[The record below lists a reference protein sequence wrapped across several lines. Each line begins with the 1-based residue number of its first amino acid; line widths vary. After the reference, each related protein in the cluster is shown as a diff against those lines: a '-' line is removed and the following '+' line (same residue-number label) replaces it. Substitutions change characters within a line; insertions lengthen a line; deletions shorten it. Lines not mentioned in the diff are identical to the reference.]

1 MSLINVSSSCAHTRT
16 ERTGTSRVCVDC
28 GMVMDRFT
36 ELRSGGDAGVFETTF
51 RPQFL
56 TYNDEQNSI
65 PRHLHQTHRSVPR
78 SFIDSSS
85 KYMRAQRRAHRTALA
100 KAGRTTISM
109 ACRKR
114 VQVEAMKLSRCLS
127 LSAPVHRQLMKVIIA
142 AYEHRWQTMQAP
154 ELLAGSLAYWVCRR
168 NNQPIVM
175 REVAAAVGV
184 DPVRF
189 GRFYLLVMRVMNLER
204 CSTLP
209 EAFVERV
216 VSLLPNFRRDDP
228 AIVNLLENVN
238 TVMDT
243 PECEALVDGRF
254 PQALAIAAVLICY
267 QEVVDQSRPLNYGI
281 PVPLSTSSG
290 SDESSA
296 DDEANGNIN
305 DSDEEKNSVSPGTRR
320 RTTSSTSSVPSSR
333 NANNHT
339 ALRSRKRFIRRWLA
353 SQLHVKVATVLKR
366 ERELRESLRAM
377 AKQHL
382 PWAKNIKYY
391 SIDAHVPA
399 LLQHLR
405 FLKQLPGTDGHSET
419 EEESSPQADPAE
431 LQELDGCTS
440 SDSGAESDDTLDCRP
455 PPDSAGGTRS
465 FDRRSVNLGSVDT
478 SSVAMGT
485 VDRRTADT
493 APVRVPS
500 PSRVSPGERS
510 SAPAQQSASQRQ
522 QPTVAPATSS
532 ALEQLDTKPFLIESR
547 CLPPALVRLRR
558 TQLQNAARSLAASE
572 RLAVLRKMSSEHGTA
587 PSLPF
592 HSGKEEEEHQQ
603 QQQQQQQGTGASPA
617 VDALR
622 LFARPL
628 DEHDQREV
636 SRLAERQQRR
646 CYAAAQPRSSVDVDR
661 LLNGEE
667 LGDWDLPH
675 HELRRVLR
683 TPSEVEA
690 QRRLVNPF
698 LEKFAQRKRAR
709 RERLAEERRIIDSRA
724 KNWQE
729 AKERSCWVLPVSV
742 LRRGSLA
749 PADSSSPA
757 SDRTSAHNQVSAQ
770 PEGGEQ
776 EEPEDEKG
784 YELRS
789 ILDESSVASCRSSV
803 ASSASPPTL
812 PTAQPITP
820 TMWLPPPDLPTNSH
834 RWLASL
840 RRAHAEGSTNALPTP
855 ILEPCDDQDDEY
867 DDDED
872 NDEVH
877 HAM

>member
-603 QQQQQQQGTGASPA
+603 QQQQQQQQQGGGGMYGMQQQQQRQQQQQQQSHRGGFGGAGGGYGS
-617 VDALR
+617 
-622 LFARPL
+622 FARSQAGGGQSVFTGGFGSGGVPQSQAASASVAGKQHL
-628 DEHDQREV
+628 FSLGPPPVNSSSALSAGGTTLGGGIR
-636 SRLAERQQRR
+636 
-646 CYAAAQPRSSVDVDR
+646 AAA
-661 LLNGEE
+661 
-667 LGDWDLPH
+667 
-675 HELRRVLR
+675 
-683 TPSEVEA
+683 PST
-690 QRRLVNPF
+690 
-698 LEKFAQRKRAR
+698 
-709 RERLAEERRIIDSRA
+709 
-724 KNWQE
+724 
-729 AKERSCWVLPVSV
+729 
-742 LRRGSLA
+742 
-749 PADSSSPA
+749 SSSLTA
-757 SDRTSAHNQVSAQ
+757 A
-770 PEGGEQ
+770 
-776 EEPEDEKG
+776 
-784 YELRS
+784 
-789 ILDESSVASCRSSV
+789 
-803 ASSASPPTL
+803 ASSATS
-812 PTAQPITP
+812 AVTP
-820 TMWLPPPDLPTNSH
+820 GGLAGGTTTSDEQLWMAETFTFRGIPENAPDMKYCIRT
-834 RWLASL
+834 
-840 RRAHAEGSTNALPTP
+840 
-855 ILEPCDDQDDEY
+855 
-867 DDDED
+867 
-872 NDEVH
+872 
-877 HAM
+877 